1 MVTKICKSCGK
12 NFTVINSRKDTAKYC
27 CKECADNAKKGKK
40 NTVCA
45 YCGKE
50 FHLKFY
56 KLTTTGI
63 IQGHYC
69 SRKCMALDRKS
80 KVAGELNHQFGL
92 KGSLNASFK
101 GLEIS
106 QKNNNLTE
114 ILVYTP
120 SHPYCDKN
128 NRVKKHRLIVEQ
140 NYQLFDFKYFE
151 EINGQIVLKRSSQVH
166 HLDGNH
172 NNNSIDNLIPCTKKE
187 HKKYHQSIITERDNL
202 GRIVKTVT
210 AVVKREELLG
220 SPEEDNQQPSI
231 SVTTDEGSETN
242 S

>member
-1 MVTKICKSCGK
+1 MVTKICEICGK
-12 NFTVINSRKDTAKYC
+12 EFTVVNSRKDTARYC
-27 CKECADNAKKGKK
+27 CKKCADSAKVGKK
-40 NTVCA
+40 NTICT

-50 FHLKFY
+50 FHLKPY
-56 KLTTTGI
+56 KLTTTGL

-69 SRKCMALDRKS
+69 SRKCMALDRKTKMS
-80 KVAGELNHQFGL
+80 GELNHQFGL
-92 KGSLNASFK
+92 IGRLNASFK

-106 QKNNNLTE
+106 QKNNTLTE
-114 ILVYTP
+114 ILVYMP
-120 SHPYCDKN
+120 SHPYRDKN

-140 NYQLFDFKYFE
+140 NYHLFDFKYFE
-151 EINGQIVLKRSSQVH
+151 VIDNQIVLKPSSNVH

-172 NNNSIDNLIPCTKKE
+172 NNNSIDNLVPCTRIE
-187 HKKYHQSIITERDNL
+187 HKQFHKSKITERDKL
-202 GRIVKTVT
+202 GRIVKVVT

-231 SVTTDEGSETN
+231 SLTTDEGSETN